1 MHRVLPAETLNA
13 MTMLLELNAV
23 RLAIGT
29 NCPEHRKSRPDANG
43 FNLTLARGEI
53 GCITGAP
60 GAAKT
65 RLLRAIAGFESLH
78 GGTIAINGNA
88 VASKSMA
95 LPPYRRRIGMMVQDD
110 TLFPDRSVAR
120 NVALALGAL
129 GGDQQGPRAT
139 EVLAQVGI
147 ADLAEALPEALTPA
161 QVQRVLLARAM
172 APSPELLL
180 LDEPFAP
187 LDPDAREAFAQDL
200 RRILKA
206 TGQTALVATREPM
219 PSFAFADRVGVMAEG
234 LVVRWDSLAGAN
246 GLQERESTGSTH

>member
-1 MHRVLPAETLNA
+1 

-43 FNLTLARGEI
+43 SNLTLERGEI
-53 GCITGAP
+53 GCMTGDL
-60 GAAKT
+60 GAGKT

-78 GGTIAINGNA
+78 GGTIAINGA
-88 VASKSMA
+88 VVASGSMA

-129 GGDQQGPRAT
+129 GGDQQGPRAM
-139 EVLAQVGI
+139 EVLAQVGM

-187 LDPDAREAFAQDL
+187 LDADAREAFAQDL

-206 TGQTALVATREPM
+206 SSQTALVATGEPM
-219 PSFAFADRVGVMAEG
+219 PLFAFADRVGVMADG
-234 LVVRWDSLAGAN
+234 LVVRWDTPAAAN
-246 GLQERESTGSTH
+246 GPQTSEPNGAVH